1 MSIVK
6 LYETITE
13 NKSKNIKELSNSDAI
28 DSMMGFSPIET
39 VVRDVKGADDK
50 IFRVGRLI

>member
-13 NKSKNIKELSNSDAI
+13 NKSKDIKQLSKNETI
-28 DSMMGFSPIET
+28 DSMMGFSPVET

-50 IFRVGRLI
+50 LFRVGRML